1 MKWQQNETITIIINA
16 QQYRQDRSWEN
27 SNDVETNLINSPRT
41 QTRTTETKA
50 ICRQRSTGQ
59 RGLVL
64 VAKVEQQDWIN
75 LLCVLGTG
83 TKVNYTYGKLQYHD

>member
-16 QQYRQDRSWEN
+16 QQYRAGPMLGKQ
-27 SNDVETNLINSPRT
+27 SNDVETNLINSPRM

-50 ICRQRSTGQ
+50 ICRQRTTGQ

-64 VAKVEQQDWIN
+64 AAEMQPQDWIN
-75 LLCVLGTG
+75 LLCVPGTG
-83 TKVNYTYGKLQYHD
+83 TKMN